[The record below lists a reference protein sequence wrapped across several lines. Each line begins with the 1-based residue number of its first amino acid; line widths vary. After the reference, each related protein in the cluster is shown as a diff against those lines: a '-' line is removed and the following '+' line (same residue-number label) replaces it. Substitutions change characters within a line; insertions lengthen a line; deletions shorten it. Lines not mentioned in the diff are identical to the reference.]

1 MEENALYE
9 IEGMKQQIALLKKK
23 LESQT
28 IVSEQMLDK
37 AIRTNLS
44 KLNRRAWFTGIVGAV
59 AIPYCWYVFSS
70 MNLSTAFCVATAFF
84 LLACIVATWIQY
96 RGLSAANLMQQ
107 DLLTVSTKMQR
118 LRKQHLDWLKFSIP
132 TLVAWLA
139 WFCIEIYISIP
150 EEHAR
155 PVIIGATVGAIVGS
169 ICGICFLRASLKT
182 IRETLRQIDDL
193 RQVQSE

>member
-59 AIPYCWYVFSS
+59 AIPYCWYVFFR
-70 MNLSTAFCVATAFF
+70 MNLSTAFCVATAVF
-84 LLACIVATWIQY
+84 LFVCIVATWIQY

-132 TLVAWLA
+132 TLIAWLA
-139 WFCIEIYISIP
+139 WFCIEINYSIP

>member
-44 KLNRRAWFTGIVGAV
+44 KLKRRAWFTGIVGAV
-59 AIPYCWYVFSS
+59 AIPYSWYVFFR
-70 MNLSTAFCVATAFF
+70 MNLSTAFCVATAVF
-84 LLACIVATWIQY
+84 LLVCIVATWIQY

-118 LRKQHLDWLKFSIP
+118 LRIQHLDWLKFTIP
-132 TLVAWLA
+132 TLISCLA
-139 WFCIEIYISIP
+139 LFCIDIYTSIP

-155 PVIIGATVGAIVGS
+155 PVIIGATVGAIIGA
-169 ICGICFLRASLKT
+169 ICGLNLLRNSLKT
-182 IRETLRQIDDL
+182 IKETLRQIDDL

>member
-59 AIPYCWYVFSS
+59 AIPYCWYVFFR
-70 MNLSTAFCVATAFF
+70 MNLSTAFCVATAVF
-84 LLACIVATWIQY
+84 LLVCIVATWIQY

-107 DLLTVSTKMQR
+107 DLLTVATKMQR

-139 WFCIEIYISIP
+139 WFCIEIYTSIP

>member
-59 AIPYCWYVFSS
+59 AIPYCWYVFFR
-70 MNLSTAFCVATAFF
+70 MNLSTAFCVATAVF
-84 LLACIVATWIQY
+84 LLVCIVATWIQY
-96 RGLSAANLMQQ
+96 RGLSAANLI
-107 DLLTVSTKMQR
+107 DLTLLPCLYGRLFGFRFAPATLRRCLIQALLLGMALACCGMPYSWAPWAAIPLLLVSIF
-118 LRKQHLDWLKFSIP
+118 FS
-132 TLVAWLA
+132 W
-139 WFCIEIYISIP
+139 
-150 EEHAR
+150 R
-155 PVIIGATVGAIVGS
+155 
-169 ICGICFLRASLKT
+169 FLQ
-182 IRETLRQIDDL
+182 RETTLCTKITGFFRKKQ
-193 RQVQSE
+193 

>member
-44 KLNRRAWFTGIVGAV
+44 KLNRRGWFTGIVGAV
-59 AIPYCWYVFSS
+59 AIPYCWYVFFR
-70 MNLSTAFCVATAFF
+70 MNLSTAFCVATAVF
-84 LLACIVATWIQY
+84 LLVCIIAAWIQY

-107 DLLTVSTKMQR
+107 DLLTVATKMQR

-155 PVIIGATVGAIVGS
+155 PVIIGATVGAIIGA
-169 ICGICFLRASLKT
+169 ICGICFLRPSLKN
-182 IRETLRQIDDL
+182 IRETLRQIDYL
-193 RQVQSE
+193 LQLQSE

>member
-1 MEENALYE
+1 
-9 IEGMKQQIALLKKK
+9 MKQQIALLKKK

-70 MNLSTAFCVATAFF
+70 MNLSTAFCVATAVF

-96 RGLSAANLMQQ
+96 RGLSATNLMQQ

-118 LRKQHLDWLKFSIP
+118 LRKRHLDWLKFSIP
-132 TLVAWLA
+132 TLIAWLA
-139 WFCIEIYISIP
+139 WFCIEINSSIP

-155 PVIIGATVGAIVGS
+155 PVIIGATVGAVIGA
-169 ICGICFLRASLKT
+169 ICGLNLLRNSLKT
-182 IRETLRQIDDL
+182 IKETLRQIDDL

>member
-59 AIPYCWYVFSS
+59 AIPYCWYVFFR
-70 MNLSTAFCVATAFF
+70 MNLSTAFCVATAVF
-84 LLACIVATWIQY
+84 LLVCIVATWIQY

-107 DLLTVSTKMQR
+107 DLLTVATKMQR

-139 WFCIEIYISIP
+139 WFCIEIYTSIP

-169 ICGICFLRASLKT
+169 ICGICFLCASLKT

>member
-1 MEENALYE
+1 
-9 IEGMKQQIALLKKK
+9 MKQQIALLKKK

-44 KLNRRAWFTGIVGAV
+44 KLNRQAWFTGIVGAV
-59 AIPYCWYVFSS
+59 AIPYCWYVFFR
-70 MNLSTAFCVATAFF
+70 MNLSTAFCVATAVF
-84 LLACIVATWIQY
+84 LLVCIVATWIQY

-132 TLVAWLA
+132 TLIAWLA
-139 WFCIEIYISIP
+139 WFCIEIDTSIP

-155 PVIIGATVGAIVGS
+155 PVIIGATVGAIIGA

>member
-9 IEGMKQQIALLKKK
+9 IEGTKQQIALLKKK

-59 AIPYCWYVFSS
+59 AIPYCWYVFFR
-70 MNLSTAFCVATAFF
+70 MNLSTAFCVATAVF
-84 LLACIVATWIQY
+84 LLVCIVATWIQY

-107 DLLTVSTKMQR
+107 DLLTVATKMQR

-139 WFCIEIYISIP
+139 WFCIEIYTSIP

-155 PVIIGATVGAIVGS
+155 PVIIGATVGAVIGA
-169 ICGICFLRASLKT
+169 ICGLNLLRNSLKT
-182 IRETLRQIDDL
+182 IKETLRQIDDL
-193 RQVQSE
+193 RQAQSE